1 MITFSING
9 TDITPYIAYGG
20 LKWQRAD
27 VDGPNAG
34 RTLDGTMERDRRA
47 TKIRWDVTC
56 RPLTSAELST
66 VLSLIQPEWVSLSYS
81 NPVTNTVATDQFY
94 ANNFPVQLTH
104 ITRNGT
110 TYWTG
115 LTFPLIQR

>member
-1 MITFSING
+1 MTFAIAG
-9 TDITPYIAYGG
+9 RDITPYIAYGG

-34 RTLDGTMERDRRA
+34 RTLDGTMVRDRRA

-56 RPLTSAELST
+56 KPLTRSELST
-66 VLSLIQPEWVSLSYS
+66 ILTLIQPEFVMLAYT
-81 NPVTNTVATDQFY
+81 NPVTGTYTTGQFY

-104 ITRNGT
+104 IMKNGT
-110 TYWTG
+110 EYWTG
-115 LTFPLIQR
+115 LTFPLIQK

>member
-1 MITFSING
+1 MTFAING

-34 RTLDGTMERDRRA
+34 RTLDGTMIRDRRA

-56 RPLTSAELST
+56 RPLTASELST
-66 VLSLIQPEWVSLSYS
+66 VLSLIQPEFVLLAYT
-81 NPVTNTVATDQFY
+81 NPVTNLYTTGQFY
-94 ANNFPVQLTH
+94 ANNFPAQLSL
-104 ITRNGT
+104 ITKNNVA
-110 TYWTG
+110 YWTG
-115 LTFPLIQR
+115 LTFPLIQK